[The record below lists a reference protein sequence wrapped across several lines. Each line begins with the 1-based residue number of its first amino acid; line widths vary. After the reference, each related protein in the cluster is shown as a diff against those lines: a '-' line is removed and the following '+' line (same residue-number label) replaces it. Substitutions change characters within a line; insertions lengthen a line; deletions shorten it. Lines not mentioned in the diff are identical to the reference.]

1 MTPRNFFELVKTMRE
16 NQRNFFRTKS
26 YTALSQAMYYESLV
40 DKEIERVQNVQD
52 ELEIDF

>member
-16 NQRNFFRTKS
+16 NQRNFSRTKS